1 MISFALILLA
11 AASHVEVVNEVYRV
25 PPGEWRSVELS
36 LKQRPAMVSVDFK
49 LESGSP
55 RVRLALMRREDLA
68 RFRGESPTGVMAAT
82 TPGASGR
89 IRYRV
94 RTPGDYVV
102 VIDNRG
108 GDARPAEARLRVA
121 LDFELQSGP
130 EVTLLSPGRQ
140 FAVILISFAVFFGI
154 VSYSARRLLRGIRH

>member
-1 MISFALILLA
+1 
-11 AASHVEVVNEVYRV
+11 
-25 PPGEWRSVELS
+25 
-36 LKQRPAMVSVDFK
+36 
-49 LESGSP
+49 
-55 RVRLALMRREDLA
+55 
-68 RFRGESPTGVMAAT
+68 MAAT